1 LFKSVDAGA
10 TWSMMQSGK
19 FIDMELIPTTST
31 LIATTVGWGP
41 KAYRSTDFGQTWTLV
56 YQGNVVEEYRCDV
69 AVTPASTSTV
79 YIITDWGNSLDAL
92 YGIFKSTDAGNSF
105 TKVYDGAV
113 SNNLYGWNATNTEND
128 GGQGWYDVA
137 FAVSNTNANVV
148 YVGGV
153 NGYVSLDGALTFDVC
168 NGWSS
173 YVGADVV
180 HADHHN
186 AYFRPSDNRL
196 FDVND
201 GGVYYSDNVTL
212 GKTSSWI
219 SITDGI
225 VTGQIYDIGVSQ
237 ATVGTI
243 VAGFQDNGTKLLT
256 PASTDWKIVKSGDG
270 MECAIDTK
278 NTAIQWGTY
287 VELQVSQTTNTWG
300 SSTSLRNSGT
310 AQWAGPLES
319 DPNGGGYVYIGTS
332 GVEVYPN
339 TTIPVKSTVI
349 DEKAPAKFVSL
360 SGTLDGTNFLNTLD
374 IYNDGVNRVI
384 WAASPAGCWKSPGTT
399 GAGTYIYT
407 ETSNGNINKTAL
419 LSSPDI
425 DLSAYT
431 GTQVTFLYH
440 MYGSTM
446 VSLSIDLYYNGIN
459 HTSVPV
465 YWQSLGTTATIISGT
480 QLEQWFQAT
489 VDVSAADGASDFKF
503 TFHAVTGTDAY
514 GDMAI
519 DDFTVTGTQGSA
531 CTPPT
536 IQASNFSS
544 TPSLN
549 TISTSWLRG
558 NGDKVL
564 VVARQG
570 SAVNADPI
578 SGTTYTANSTFGSGT
593 QIGTGN
599 YVVYNVPATS
609 VTVTGLTAGT
619 LYYFAIYEYN
629 STGLCY
635 KIPALTAS
643 ATTSFGG
650 RTIIDS
656 DKATIYPNPN
666 RGTFNINVNYE
677 YTDYKVELR
686 TITGQVIYA
695 NKFENLGT
703 KEIIL
708 NNATP
713 GIYFLK
719 IYFNDNTSADYK
731 VIIQ

>member
-1 LFKSVDAGA
+1 
-10 TWSMMQSGK
+10 
-19 FIDMELIPTTST
+19 
-31 LIATTVGWGP
+31 
-41 KAYRSTDFGQTWTLV
+41 
-56 YQGNVVEEYRCDV
+56 
-69 AVTPASTSTV
+69 
-79 YIITDWGNSLDAL
+79 
-92 YGIFKSTDAGNSF
+92 
-105 TKVYDGAV
+105 
-113 SNNLYGWNATNTEND
+113 
-128 GGQGWYDVA
+128 
-137 FAVSNTNANVV
+137 
-148 YVGGV
+148 
-153 NGYVSLDGALTFDVC
+153 
-168 NGWSS
+168 
-173 YVGADVV
+173 
-180 HADHHN
+180 
-186 AYFRPSDNRL
+186 
-196 FDVND
+196 
-201 GGVYYSDNVTL
+201 
-212 GKTSSWI
+212 
-219 SITDGI
+219 
-225 VTGQIYDIGVSQ
+225 
-237 ATVGTI
+237 
-243 VAGFQDNGTKLLT
+243 
-256 PASTDWKIVKSGDG
+256 
-270 MECAIDTK
+270 
-278 NTAIQWGTY
+278 
-287 VELQVSQTTNTWG
+287 
-300 SSTSLRNSGT
+300 
-310 AQWAGPLES
+310 
-319 DPNGGGYVYIGTS
+319 
-332 GVEVYPN
+332 
-339 TTIPVKSTVI
+339 
-349 DEKAPAKFVSL
+349 
-360 SGTLDGTNFLNTLD
+360 
-374 IYNDGVNRVI
+374 
-384 WAASPAGCWKSPGTT
+384 
-399 GAGTYIYT
+399 
-407 ETSNGNINKTAL
+407 
-419 LSSPDI
+419 
-425 DLSAYT
+425 
-431 GTQVTFLYH
+431 
-440 MYGSTM
+440 
-446 VSLSIDLYYNGIN
+446 
-459 HTSVPV
+459 
-465 YWQSLGTTATIISGT
+465 
-480 QLEQWFQAT
+480 
-489 VDVSAADGASDFKF
+489 
-503 TFHAVTGTDAY
+503 
-514 GDMAI
+514 MAI

-599 YVVYNVPATS
+599 YVVYNGLSTSSAVTVSGLALGTTYYFAVYEYNSVDNCYNTMELTGNSTTFNIPTLTTNSASAITTTSATSGGNVTSINGSILTAKGVCWNTTGNPTTLNSKTNDIAQGTGTGSFTSSITGLTSATIYYVKSYATNAAGTAYGNEISFTTLSEGISCTYPTIQASAFVSAKTSTSITASWTRGNGNNVIVVMKQGAAVSSNPVDGISYTASTVFGSGTQIGTGNYVVYNGPATS